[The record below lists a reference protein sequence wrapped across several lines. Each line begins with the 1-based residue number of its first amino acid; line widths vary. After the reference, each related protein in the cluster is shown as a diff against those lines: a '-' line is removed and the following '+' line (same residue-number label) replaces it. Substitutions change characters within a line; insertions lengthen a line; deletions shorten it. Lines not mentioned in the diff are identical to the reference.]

1 MVRLAAPASGCCLPG
16 PGGGAAESIASMS
29 ARAPGVVVSS
39 EDVPL
44 APQAA
49 ADELTRLYRLARA
62 LCGSAD
68 LAEDLVQETYAR
80 VLARPRLLRGG
91 DTFSYMARALRNTF
105 YNHLRSAGARPE
117 QALPDDAL
125 ERAAPGGSRGDPH
138 AALVATELYR
148 AIAAL
153 PADQREVIAIVDV
166 AGLSYKEAAR
176 VLRVPPG
183 TVMSRLSR
191 GRARLGVALR

>member
-1 MVRLAAPASGCCLPG
+1 
-16 PGGGAAESIASMS
+16 MS
-29 ARAPGVVVSS
+29 ASAPGATAISS
-39 EDVPL
+39 EAQLV
-44 APQAA
+44 PQAA

-105 YNHLRSAGARPE
+105 YNHLRSARVRPE
-117 QALPDDAL
+117 H
-125 ERAAPGGSRGDPH
+125 AAPADELELAAGGGAHGDPH
-138 AALVATELYR
+138 AALVAGELYR
-148 AIAAL
+148 AIAGL
-153 PADQREVIAIVDV
+153 PGDQREVIALVDV
-166 AGLSYKEAAR
+166 AGLSYKEAAG

-183 TVMSRLSR
+183 TIMSRLYR
-191 GRARLGVALR
+191 GRARLADALS

>member
-1 MVRLAAPASGCCLPG
+1 
-16 PGGGAAESIASMS
+16 MS
-29 ARAPGVVVSS
+29 ARAPGAVVSS
-39 EDVPL
+39 EDVQL

-62 LCGSAD
+62 LCGSPD

-105 YNHLRSAGARPE
+105 YNHLRSARARPE
-117 QALPDDAL
+117 QALADDEL
-125 ERAAPGGSRGDPH
+125 EPVARGGARGDPH
-138 AALVATELYR
+138 AALVAAELYG

-153 PADQREVIAIVDV
+153 PDDQREVVAVVDV
-166 AGLSYKEAAR
+166 AGLSYREAAR
-176 VLRVPPG
+176 VLRIPPG
-183 TVMSRLSR
+183 TVMSRLYR
-191 GRARLGVALR
+191 GRARLAEALG

>member
-1 MVRLAAPASGCCLPG
+1 
-16 PGGGAAESIASMS
+16 MS
-29 ARAPGVVVSS
+29 VRAPGAVASS
-39 EDVPL
+39 DEAQL

-62 LCGSAD
+62 LCGSPD

-105 YNHLRSAGARPE
+105 YNQLRSARTRPE
-117 QALPDDAL
+117 QALADEL
-125 ERAAPGGSRGDPH
+125 ELAACGGSRGDPY
-138 AALVATELYR
+138 AALVAAEMYR
-148 AIAAL
+148 VIATL
-153 PADQREVIAIVDV
+153 PDDQREVIALVDI

-183 TVMSRLSR
+183 TVMSRLYR
-191 GRARLGVALR
+191 GRARLAQALG

>member
-1 MVRLAAPASGCCLPG
+1 MEASGTHI
-16 PGGGAAESIASMS
+16 E
-29 ARAPGVVVSS
+29 
-39 EDVPL
+39 L

-49 ADELTRLYRLARA
+49 AEEHARLYRLARS

-105 YNHLRSAGARPE
+105 YNHVRRARS
-117 QALPDDAL
+117 
-125 ERAAPGGSRGDPH
+125 RAHVVEADEVQLADPGGGRGDPH
-138 AALVATELYR
+138 AALVAVELLH
-148 AIAAL
+148 AIAGL
-153 PADQREVIAIVDV
+153 PDTQREVVAIVDI
-166 AGLSYKEAAR
+166 AGLSYGEAAS

-183 TVMSRLSR
+183 TIMSRLCR
-191 GRARLGVALR
+191 GRARLAQALG